1 MSASTQGYTGP
12 YGNMFGYISGAGGA
26 VGMPAGSNNQNAFIA
41 GLTSQYLN
49 GTTSTLKR
57 RAVSV
62 YSSLTTA
69 PAGFPTRGTVPGVVA
84 WPARIGPQ
92 PAFFPN
98 RVGKTS
104 NTITFPY

>member
-1 MSASTQGYTGP
+1 MAANQGYTGP
-12 YGNMFGYISGAGGA
+12 YGNMFGYIVGAGGA

-57 RAVSV
+57 RIVCS
-62 YSSLTTA
+62 YSNLSST
-69 PAGFPTRGTVPGVVA
+69 GSFSTRRTVPGTIA

-92 PAFFPN
+92 LAFFPN
-98 RVGKTS
+98 RNGKPSTTKTS
-104 NTITFPY
+104 PY